1 MLILSLALAVN
12 SIGLAVGFFATPD
25 IDVKVYPTCRLDT
38 NWCFMV
44 FLLEYDGG
52 LGTFFS
58 DYDFVGGLG
67 RFCSSHK
74 KTASVGIRHNCTE
87 TGNVHDHVIY
97 EEDVLKSKPKI
108 AFTVKPDITGQGMSY
123 EKDTWKA
130 WIRTKFG
137 ALDIK
142 GFEDG
147 DFSFD
152 TYNLEALKG
161 DRSLMIRVP
170 TSERK
175 LRQWSLKF
183 GEGFK
188 ERISKCSMV
197 CVDCDAKCSG
207 NKNNSLRIRT
217 PNRSSHSSHGLSSYK
232 EEQLAESDESCG
244 NEDDDK
250 NQDPDFIPPEPCT
263 TSIEYLICDMR
274 NVLPYIRKCYK
285 CLEKGVH
292 SDASISIDT
301 QGATVKAK
309 LVCFRCAHAWNWCS
323 SIAIDENRPGRK
335 QQCLNLDIATAIVVS
350 GNGISFGCC
359 HICGDGQF
367 DSRGYSA
374 CYCRYTIQDI
384 RTKLILTMVVSR
396 KERGGSSPNLE
407 NIGHLEAMNKLIVKL
422 ENLGFKDAIGSFTS
436 DRCSSMEKQMALHF
450 PKIAHVFDMW
460 HFIRSIVMEIKMRI
474 HQKQFAAMKP
484 WCRDMINHLYHV
496 ITNSN
501 GDGQRTYEHLSSFF
515 HHCTDRHEQ
524 FTKLEGAKDTKAA
537 KSGKN
542 VAKNGKEVAKCG
554 KGDSNFEKFKK
565 CQHPPVRTANAP
577 PYLNLAKP
585 SDKKAWELMKDIIMT
600 PKRSKDIGKVSSH
613 CSTSALES
621 FHSIATKYAPKHKYY
636 SKSSHEIR
644 SKIAAIDWNCKQLD
658 EMNGLRP
665 VIGRKKVFCK
675 TKQEEVFKK
684 LKAPASMTWRREIR
698 DAVRTTSLVDLK
710 AMPEIQYSTESEYE
724 ESDVSENEADENLSH
739 NHKIGMSLQLLDDPE
754 KSDSE
759 LDSESED

>member
-1 MLILSLALAVN
+1 MADEREEIENEQEIRRLLLVVANGTLRENDDLIMRARNRVE
-12 SIGLAVGFFATPD
+12 IP
-25 IDVKVYPTCRLDT
+25 
-38 NWCFMV
+38 
-44 FLLEYDGG
+44 
-52 LGTFFS
+52 
-58 DYDFVGGLG
+58 
-67 RFCSSHK
+67 
-74 KTASVGIRHNCTE
+74 
-87 TGNVHDHVIY
+87 
-97 EEDVLKSKPKI
+97 
-108 AFTVKPDITGQGMSY
+108 Q
-123 EKDTWKA
+123 
-130 WIRTKFG
+130 
-137 ALDIK
+137 
-142 GFEDG
+142 
-147 DFSFD
+147 
-152 TYNLEALKG
+152 YNRGK
-161 DRSLMIRVP
+161 P
-170 TSERK
+170 TS
-175 LRQWSLKF
+175 Q
-183 GEGFK
+183 
-188 ERISKCSMV
+188 
-197 CVDCDAKCSG
+197 
-207 NKNNSLRIRT
+207 
-217 PNRSSHSSHGLSSYK
+217 
-232 EEQLAESDESCG
+232 EQLTHLFPVYHESIKLDLYQIIE
-244 NEDDDK
+244 NEHLYHYM
-250 NQDPDFIPPEPCT
+250 NQ
-263 TSIEYLICDMR
+263 
-274 NVLPYIRKCYK
+274 
-285 CLEKGVH
+285 
-292 SDASISIDT
+292 
-301 QGATVKAK
+301 
-309 LVCFRCAHAWNWCS
+309 
-323 SIAIDENRPGRK
+323 IA
-335 QQCLNLDIATAIVVS
+335 
-350 GNGISFGCC
+350 
-359 HICGDGQF
+359 
-367 DSRGYSA
+367 
-374 CYCRYTIQDI
+374 
-384 RTKLILTMVVSR
+384 
-396 KERGGSSPNLE
+396 
-407 NIGHLEAMNKLIVKL
+407 
-422 ENLGFKDAIGSFTS
+422 
-436 DRCSSMEKQMALHF
+436 
-450 PKIAHVFDMW
+450 
-460 HFIRSIVMEIKMRI
+460 RI

-724 ESDVSENEADENLSH
+724 ESDVSENEADENL
-739 NHKIGMSLQLLDDPE
+739 NDPE